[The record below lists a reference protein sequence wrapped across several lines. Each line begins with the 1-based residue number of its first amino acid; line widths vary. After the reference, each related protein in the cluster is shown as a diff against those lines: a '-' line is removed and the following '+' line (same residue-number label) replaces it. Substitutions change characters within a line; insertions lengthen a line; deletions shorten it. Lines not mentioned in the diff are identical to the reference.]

1 MKRDRQQIGYDG
13 KLSARSMGEARDS
26 ALWLSIYGGRRRAE
40 SSAVAKL
47 KAIIRQVN

>member
-1 MKRDRQQIGYDG
+1 MKPDRQQIGHGG
-13 KLSARSMGEARDS
+13 KLSTQSIGEARDS
-26 ALWLSIYGGRRRAE
+26 ALGLSIYCGRRRAE

>member
-1 MKRDRQQIGYDG
+1 MKRDCQQSEFAG
-13 KLSARSMGEARDS
+13 KLSTRSMGEARDP
-26 ALWLSIYGGRRRAE
+26 ALWLSIYRRRRRAE